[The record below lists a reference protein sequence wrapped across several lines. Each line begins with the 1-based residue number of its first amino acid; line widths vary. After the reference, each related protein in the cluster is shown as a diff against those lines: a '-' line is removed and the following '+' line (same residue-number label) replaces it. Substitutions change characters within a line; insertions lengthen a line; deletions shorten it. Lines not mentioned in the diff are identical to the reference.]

1 MEKEYN
7 IKLIVEFKGKAI
19 GETRQE
25 AIEDIDIPDFIDDA
39 LHDERYKIKKVIPQL
54 SMSTVLLPIRRYT
67 DDTHDDEN
75 SPEISTRNDSPHND
89 ARLSDMQSIN
99 T

>member
-25 AIEDIDIPDFIDDA
+25 AITDIDIPDFIDEA
-39 LHDERYKIKKVIPQL
+39 LHDGHYKIKKVIPQL
-54 SMSTVLLPIRRYT
+54 SMSTVLLPVRRYT
-67 DDTHDDEN
+67 DGVYDDDK
-75 SPEISTRNDSPHND
+75 SPEIDTRDDSPLNT

-99 T
+99 P